1 MTRPRILPALILLLP
16 VLTLAASLLIAT
28 PAFSFLPELTSS
40 QPDHWNLASP
50 TSFPTWDL
58 NPSTSGAHISG
69 SQSVA
74 QVMQA
79 SFGTWTGAP
88 NTAAS
93 VLRGPDSSVT
103 QEKNSP
109 SNINLICFVCS
120 DAPFGGTETL
130 AVTVTTTAN
139 GPGASDGHGGTTQFA
154 GQIIKGDI
162 SFNPS
167 TQFDTGGGTGQDLQ
181 TVATHEIGHFFGL
194 DHSAVV
200 RAVMFPF
207 APNVLTTLGYDD
219 VAGIASLYPQGTP
232 DVATGSISG
241 KVTLSG
247 SAVFGAHVF
256 ANSTTP
262 ALAFTNIRK
271 TPIGTLTLPDG
282 TYTISGVPPD
292 SYLVVAEPLDLP
304 VSDSDVSWASE
315 FNQANVQTNFTTRWH

>member
-1 MTRPRILPALILLLP
+1 MTRTRSSFFLMLLLP
-16 VLTLAASLLIAT
+16 LLALAGSLLLAV
-28 PAFSFLPELTSS
+28 PAFSFLPQLTSS
-40 QPDHWNLASP
+40 QPDRWSLTAFPIQWN
-50 TSFPTWDL
+50 L
-58 NPSTSGAHISG
+58 NPSTSGAKISG

-74 QVMQA
+74 QVMQT
-79 SFGTWTGAP
+79 SFDTWTVAP
-88 NTAAS
+88 NTAVS
-93 VLRGPDSSVT
+93 LSRGSDSSVS

-167 TQFDTGGGTGQDLQ
+167 TQFDTGGGTGQDMQ
-181 TVATHEIGHFFGL
+181 AVATHEIGHFLGL

-200 RAVMFPF
+200 QAVMFPF
-207 APNVLTTLGYDD
+207 APGVLTTLSYDD
-219 VAGIASLYPQGTP
+219 VAGISSLYPRGTP
-232 DVATGSISG
+232 DVVTGSISG
-241 KVTLSG
+241 KVTLNG
-247 SAVFGAHVF
+247 SSVFGAHVF
-256 ANSTTP
+256 ANSTTS
-262 ALAFTNIRK
+262 ALAFSNIRK

-282 TYTISGVPPD
+282 TYTISGIPPD
-292 SYLVVAEPLDLP
+292 SYLVAAEPLDLP

-315 FNQANVQTNFTTRWH
+315 FNQAKVQTNFTTRWH

>member
-1 MTRPRILPALILLLP
+1 MTRPRLFPALILLLP
-16 VLTLAASLLIAT
+16 LLTLAVSLLIAV
-28 PAFSFLPELTSS
+28 PAFSFLPQLTSS
-40 QPDHWNLASP
+40 QPDHWSLTA
-50 TSFPTWDL
+50 FPIQWDL
-58 NPSTSGAHISG
+58 NPSTSGTHISG

-79 SFGTWTGAP
+79 SFDTWTSAP
-88 NTAAS
+88 NTT
-93 VLRGPDSSVT
+93 VLLLRGPDSSVN
-103 QEKNSP
+103 QENNSP

-130 AVTVTTTAN
+130 AVTVTTTADA
-139 GPGASDGHGGTTQFA
+139 PGTSDGHGGTTQFA

-162 SFNPS
+162 AFNPS

-207 APNVLTTLGYDD
+207 APNVLDTLSYDD
-219 VAGIASLYPQGTP
+219 VAAISSLYPQATP

-256 ANSTTP
+256 ANSSTP

-271 TPIGTLTLPDG
+271 TPIGTLTLADG

-315 FNQANVQTNFTTRWH
+315 FNQAKVQTNFTTRWH

>member
-1 MTRPRILPALILLLP
+1 MTRQRPSFALILLPLLL
-16 VLTLAASLLIAT
+16 VAASLFIAV
-28 PAFSFLPELTSS
+28 PAFSFLPQLTSS
-40 QPDHWNLASP
+40 QPDHWSLGAFSIQWN
-50 TSFPTWDL
+50 L

-79 SFGTWTGAP
+79 SFDTWTSAP
-88 NTAAS
+88 NTTVL
-93 VLRGPDSSVT
+93 VLRGPDSLVNL
-103 QEKNSP
+103 EKNSP

-162 SFNPS
+162 AFNPS
-167 TQFDTGGGTGQDLQ
+167 TQFDTGGGTGQEDLQ

-194 DHSAVV
+194 DHSAVA

-207 APNVLTTLGYDD
+207 APDVLTTISYDD
-219 VAGIASLYPQGTP
+219 VAGISSLYPQITP

-315 FNQANVQTNFTTRWH
+315 FNQAKVQTNFTTRWH

>member
-1 MTRPRILPALILLLP
+1 MTRPRLFPALILLLP
-16 VLTLAASLLIAT
+16 LLTFAVSLLIAV
-28 PAFSFLPELTSS
+28 PAFSFLPQLTSS
-40 QPDHWNLASP
+40 QPDRWSLTA
-50 TSFPTWDL
+50 FPIQWDL

-79 SFGTWTGAP
+79 SFDTWTSAP
-88 NTAAS
+88 NTA
-93 VLRGPDSSVT
+93 VLVTRGADSSVS

-130 AVTVTTTAN
+130 AVTVTTTADA
-139 GPGASDGHGGTTQFA
+139 PGTSDGHGGTTQFA

-162 SFNPS
+162 AFNPS

-207 APNVLTTLGYDD
+207 APDVLTTLSYDD
-219 VAGIASLYPQGTP
+219 VAGISSLYPKRPP
-232 DVATGSISG
+232 DVSTGSISG
-241 KVTLSG
+241 KITLSG

-256 ANSTTP
+256 ANASTS

-315 FNQANVQTNFTTRWH
+315 FNQAKVQTNFTTRWH

>member
-1 MTRPRILPALILLLP
+1 MTRQRPSFALILLPLLL
-16 VLTLAASLLIAT
+16 VAASLFIAV
-28 PAFSFLPELTSS
+28 PAFSFLPQLTSS
-40 QPDHWNLASP
+40 QPDRWSLGAFSIQWN
-50 TSFPTWDL
+50 L

-79 SFGTWTGAP
+79 SFDTWTSAP
-88 NTAAS
+88 NTS
-93 VLRGPDSSVT
+93 VLVFRGPDSSVNL
-103 QEKNSP
+103 EKNSP

-162 SFNPS
+162 AFNPS
-167 TQFDTGGGTGQDLQ
+167 TQFDTGGGTGQEDLQ

-194 DHSAVV
+194 DHSAVA

-207 APNVLTTLGYDD
+207 APDVLTTISYDD
-219 VAGIASLYPQGTP
+219 VAGISSLYPQITP

-256 ANSTTP
+256 ANSTTS

-282 TYTISGVPPD
+282 TYTISGAPPD

-315 FNQANVQTNFTTRWH
+315 FNQAKVQTNFTTRWH

>member
-1 MTRPRILPALILLLP
+1 M
-16 VLTLAASLLIAT
+16 
-28 PAFSFLPELTSS
+28 
-40 QPDHWNLASP
+40 
-50 TSFPTWDL
+50 
-58 NPSTSGAHISG
+58 
-69 SQSVA
+69 A
-74 QVMQA
+74 QVMQT
-79 SFGTWTGAP
+79 SFDTWTVAP
-88 NTAAS
+88 NTAVS
-93 VLRGPDSSVT
+93 LSRGSDSSVS

-130 AVTVTTTAN
+130 AVTVTTTAD

-207 APNVLTTLGYDD
+207 APAILTTLSYDD
-219 VAGIASLYPQGTP
+219 VAGISSLYPQGTP
-232 DVATGSISG
+232 DVVTGSISG
-241 KVTLSG
+241 KVTLNG
-247 SAVFGAHVF
+247 SSVFGAHVS
-256 ANSTTP
+256 ANSTTS
-262 ALAFTNIRK
+262 ASAFSNVRK
-271 TPIGTLTLPDG
+271 TPIGTLTRPDG
-282 TYTISGVPPD
+282 TYTISGLPAD

-315 FNQANVQTNFTTRWH
+315 FSQSKVQTNFTTRWH